1 MEAAKAKASSSVRT
15 PWHAE
20 QALNFS
26 VKLALSF
33 LYYMRMDVIFGFLGR
48 KVIALSLLLLNLL
61 GQLLQ

>member
-33 LYYMRMDVIFGFLGR
+33 LYYMRMDVIFGFWVE
-48 KVIALSLLLLNLL
+48 KSLRYLFYF
-61 GQLLQ
+61 